1 MLLNARRQKQ
11 FNEKDFEKAQMLP
24 LSPSQWLDTDSLE
37 VKGRV
42 GPQGVFFGQINENFQ
57 ANSVDGLTHSD

>member
-1 MLLNARRQKQ
+1 MLLNAKRQKR
-11 FNEKDFEKAQMLP
+11 FNEKDFEKAQTLP

-42 GPQGVFFGQINENFQ
+42 GPQGFFLARLIKTFR
-57 ANSVDGLTHSD
+57 LTVLMV